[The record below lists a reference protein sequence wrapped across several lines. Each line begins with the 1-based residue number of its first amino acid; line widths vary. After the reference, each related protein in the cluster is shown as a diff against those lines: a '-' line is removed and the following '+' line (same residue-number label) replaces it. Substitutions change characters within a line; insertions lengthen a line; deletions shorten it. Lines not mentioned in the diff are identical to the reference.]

1 VQRQPSR
8 ERTHEH
14 VAHDYGPSGN
24 GLRRPT
30 WIPDAT
36 SPDRGRE
43 EQQLSIT
50 VKAASDEKE
59 YAFNLPITDKT
70 VGLQQLEQWQHEG
83 KLITVY
89 SSTVRALPIVHD
101 TSKDAEGNPLKKYQ
115 RAGKKVTVGQ
125 GLTIET
131 DAFVVFSA
139 YDVRL
144 AGQANLDQEAQQ
156 AHGEHLKRQ
165 AEYRRRSVQTRI
177 EKAKQL
183 VEERRAQAKAQVQA
197 SANGA
202 PAATA
207 GAGRKSA

>member
-1 VQRQPSR
+1 
-8 ERTHEH
+8 
-14 VAHDYGPSGN
+14 
-24 GLRRPT
+24 
-30 WIPDAT
+30 
-36 SPDRGRE
+36 
-43 EQQLSIT
+43 
-50 VKAASDEKE
+50 
-59 YAFNLPITDKT
+59 
-70 VGLQQLEQWQHEG
+70 
-83 KLITVY
+83 
-89 SSTVRALPIVHD
+89 
-101 TSKDAEGNPLKKYQ
+101 
-115 RAGKKVTVGQ
+115 VTVGQ

-202 PAATA
+202 PAAAA
-207 GAGRKSA
+207 GVGRKSA